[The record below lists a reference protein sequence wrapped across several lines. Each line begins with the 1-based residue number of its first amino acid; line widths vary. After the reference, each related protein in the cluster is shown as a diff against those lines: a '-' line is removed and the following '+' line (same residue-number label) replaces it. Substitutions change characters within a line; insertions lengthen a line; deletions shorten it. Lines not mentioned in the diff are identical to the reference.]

1 MVSTAKRLGALAFT
15 AALLV
20 GACSSSGGGSST
32 APSAAAPSAAAPS
45 VAAPS
50 VAASSAP
57 SAAASGAASAAA
69 SQGAA
74 PSNSATCTAGSIT
87 AGGSTALQP
96 VVEKAAKD
104 YGALCPG
111 STISVQGGGSGT
123 GLSQVAAGTFNIGNS
138 DITVQESKLDA
149 TQQASLVNHNI
160 ALQGWIMINN
170 PSITGVTNLTTQQA
184 TDIWTGKIT
193 NWKDVGGPDQAI
205 VLVLRPASS
214 GTRAKFKKIVLG
226 GKDEAQGQALTE
238 DSSGAV
244 AQAVKSTPGSTSVV
258 GFAYYQANKAGLTGL
273 QLDGVDATVDN
284 MTNGTY
290 KLKDVGH
297 SYTKGEATGLTQ
309 SFIQYLLSPY
319 VQQVTLPSLYYAPAP
334 AQ

>member
-1 MVSTAKRLGALAFT
+1 MLSTPKRLAALAFT

-20 GACSSSGGGSST
+20 GACSSSGGSS
-32 APSAAAPSAAAPS
+32 PSASAAAPS

-50 VAASSAP
+50 AAASVAAP
-57 SAAASGAASAAA
+57 SAAVSAAASAAA

-96 VVEKAAKD
+96 VVEKAAND
-104 YGALCPG
+104 YKVLCPG

-123 GLSQVAAGTFNIGNS
+123 GLTQVAAGTFNIGNS
-138 DITVQESKLDA
+138 DVTAAEKLDA
-149 TQQASLVNHNI
+149 TAAATLVDHDI
-160 ALQGWIMINN
+160 AVQGWVMVNN
-170 PSITGVTNLTTQQA
+170 PAVTGVTNLTTDQA
-184 TDIWTGKIT
+184 TKIWTGQIT
-193 NWKDVGGPDQAI
+193 NWKDVGGNDQEI
-205 VLVLRPASS
+205 VLILRPASS
-214 GTRAKFKKIVLG
+214 GTRATFKKIVLG
-226 GKDEAQGQALTE
+226 GKDEAAGQALTE
-238 DSSGAV
+238 DSNGAV
-244 AQAVKSTPGSTSVV
+244 TQAVKTTPGGTSVI

-273 QLDGVDATVDN
+273 QLDGVDPTVDN

-290 KLKDVGH
+290 KLQAVGH
-297 SYTKGEATGLTQ
+297 AYTKGTPSGLTD

-319 VQQVTLPSLYYAPAP
+319 VQQVTLPSLFYAPAP